1 MSDRIIFFDT
11 TLRDG
16 EQVPGCQLNTIE
28 KIEVARQLE
37 QLGVDVIEAGFP
49 VSSPGDFNSVVEI
62 SKAVSNPIICAL
74 TRAVEADI
82 DAAADALQYARLKRI
97 HTGIG
102 TSDEHIRYK
111 FNSTR
116 EEILERAVAAV
127 KYAVS
132 KKVDEV
138 EFYAEDAGRTD
149 NEYLARVAEA
159 AIKAGAT
166 IINIPDT
173 TGYCLPDE
181 FGAKIKYLMEHVD
194 GLVNGKAILST
205 HCHNDLGM
213 ATANT
218 MSGILNGARQVE
230 VTINGVGE
238 RAGNTSLE
246 EIAMI
251 LKCHHNIPLE
261 CGINTQRITAASRL
275 VSSLMS
281 MPVQFNKAIVGR
293 NAFAHSS
300 GIHQDGVL
308 KNTSTYEIID
318 PKDVGLEEGNIVMT
332 ARSGRAALRHRLTA
346 LGVKA
351 DAIAMNRIYESF
363 LKLADKKKELTDD
376 DILMLA
382 GADVA
387 AKRHVKLESLE
398 VTTGKGVVPD
408 ATIRL
413 NVDGESFSARSTGN
427 GPLDASI
434 KALKQIIRRTMTL
447 KEMTIQAL
455 SKGSDD
461 MCKVH
466 MQVENDGHLYYGF
479 GSDTDIVTASVEAY
493 IDCINKFKPESDG
506 KDAV

>member
-1 MSDRIIFFDT
+1 MTNINKQISMSDRIIFFDT

-116 EEILERAVAAV
+116 DEILERAVAAV
-127 KYAVS
+127 KYAAS
-132 KKVDEV
+132 KHCEV

-194 GLVNGKAILST
+194 GLANGKAILST

-251 LKCHHNIPLE
+251 LKC
-261 CGINTQRITAASRL
+261 RL

-308 KNTSTYEIID
+308 KNTSTYEIIN
-318 PKDVGLEEGNIVMT
+318 PKDIGLEEANIVLT
-332 ARSGRAALRHRLTA
+332 ARSGRAALKHRLTA
-346 LGVKA
+346 LGVKV
-351 DAIAMNRIYESF
+351 DAVAMNRIYEAF

-387 AKRHVKLESLE
+387 AKRHVKLEALE

-413 NVDGESFSARSTGN
+413 NVDGRSFSAQSTGN